1 MDTTRFP
8 LWSTEEDARLRQMAA
23 GGRTKHEVAMALG
36 RTVNAVAARA
46 MAIRVRFRAHQET
59 ADQARPHQASP
70 HQRSIGEAPNLR
82 RRCLRCRNFFDV
94 PSRFRFVCDLCHA
107 LEEWRG
113 ADLG

>member
-1 MDTTRFP
+1 MDPTRFP

-23 GGRTKHEVAMALG
+23 GGRTKPEVAAALG

-46 MAIRVRFRAHQET
+46 MAIRVRFRAQQECAT
-59 ADQARPHQASP
+59 P
-70 HQRSIGEAPNLR
+70 APVAR
-82 RRCLRCRNFFDV
+82 RRCLRCRNFFDI
-94 PSRFRFVCDLCHA
+94 PSRFRFVCDLCHV